1 MGKENVGAG
10 TPLPAVTP
18 TPKQTDA
25 GPQVIDTQVC
35 DTAKTVAQNN
45 AEPPITEQAN
55 AAETEK
61 LDGILETIRG
71 PSPVS
76 AEPETIEVDELDVDL
91 GAFHVVFKGED
102 ATVVKQAV
110 LKQHMAKHH
119 PKHVAVPTKMEPT
132 YKYACAECQFMALE
146 DAGIPAGKPSH
157 VQLKD
162 LVEEMIDDLRG
173 GRIVFVHGGSAAART
188 ECVNKALHRLR
199 IYDFNRRNINVS
211 EQDWKKGYFA
221 YIFHLMFGGKRLK
234 E

>member
-1 MGKENVGAG
+1 MHHCSKMGMENVGAG

-35 DTAKTVAQNN
+35 DTAKKVAQNN

-91 GAFHVVFKGED
+91 GAFHVTFRGED
-102 ATVVKQAV
+102 ATAVKQAV
-110 LKQHMAKHH
+110 LKEYMAKLH
-119 PKHVAVPTKMEPT
+119 PKHVAVPTKMKPT
-132 YKYACAECQFMALE
+132 YKYGCAECQFMALE

-157 VQLKD
+157 V
-162 LVEEMIDDLRG
+162 
-173 GRIVFVHGGSAAART
+173 
-188 ECVNKALHRLR
+188 
-199 IYDFNRRNINVS
+199 
-211 EQDWKKGYFA
+211 
-221 YIFHLMFGGKRLK
+221 
-234 E
+234 